1 MNSKRF
7 IPVLVTALALCSC
20 AKAVSVSTGE
30 KAREYLSLWM
40 EEFHPG
46 VEPQES
52 GLYILEDV
60 PGTGA
65 AWNGELAYTSVGV
78 TIRQLGGTISST
90 TDEKLA
96 KQLGTYSKA
105 NYYGPKWVQ
114 TGEGYSY
121 AGVDA
126 LLEGMRQGGSRTAV
140 VPAWMLTTSRYSTQ
154 AEYIAACS
162 SSTSLIYTITMDRQV
177 SDIDQEE
184 KRLVDS
190 YVHTHFGPSEP
201 ARSYNG
207 GEADGTFYFV
217 SDSTAFIGTPMHPTD
232 TTLTLNY
239 TGMRLDG
246 QIFDTTIERVARDA
260 GIYSNSRTY
269 EPVSITCSST
279 WSNIQLGG
287 SSSLVNGF
295 KGGLYLMKYD
305 GQKATIIFTS
315 SHGYQTSGS
324 GDVIPAWCPLR
335 FDLEFVE
342 Q

>member
-46 VEPQES
+46 VEPLES
-52 GLYILEDV
+52 GIYILEDV

-65 AWNGELAYTSVGV
+65 LWDGELAYTSAGV
-78 TIRQLGGTISST
+78 TIELLSGTISST
-90 TDEKLA
+90 TDEKLSQ
-96 KQLGTYSKA
+96 QLDKYSKA
-105 NYYGPKWVQ
+105 NYYGPRWMQ

-126 LLEGMRQGGSRTAV
+126 VLSGMRRGGTRKAV
-140 VPAWMLTTSRYSTQ
+140 VPAWMLTASRYSTQ
-154 AEYIAACS
+154 AEYIANCS
-162 SSTSLIYTITMDRQV
+162 SSTSLIYTITLDRQV
-177 SDIDQEE
+177 ADIDQEE
-184 KRLVDS
+184 KDLVEA
-190 YVHTHFGPSEP
+190 YVHSHFSRSEP
-201 ARSYNG
+201 ARSYTG
-207 GEADGTFYFV
+207 EEADGTFYFV

-246 QIFDTTIERVARDA
+246 QIIDTTIERVARDA

-279 WSNIQLGG
+279 WSNIQLDG